1 MRCKWENYKNKIFL
15 SHSLIARP
23 QRAFQ
28 EPLFVLKLRYLN
40 LLGVYLGNISPSFF
54 FFLSDKCR
62 ISMHSVLLLIF
73 QKLHYV

>member
-1 MRCKWENYKNKIFL
+1 MLIYLLDFMRYKWENYKIKIFL

-28 EPLFVLKLRYLN
+28 EPLFVLELRYLN

-54 FFLSDKCR
+54 YPINAASACT
-62 ISMHSVLLLIF
+62 VCCC
-73 QKLHYV
+73 